1 MPYVIDHFAQKYTLL
16 RHDDPI
22 FQQVDPVEPE
32 TIAQPVPVPEATES
46 DFAAFEALQGGVA

>member
-1 MPYVIDHFAQKYTLL
+1 MPYTLNHFGQQYTLL

-46 DFAAFEALQGGVA
+46 DFAAFEALQGGK